1 MINRILIRIKVIQIL
16 YSYLLTRSEF
26 SIESAPINATRD
38 KKYAYTIYFDLFL
51 LILQLSG
58 HKIGAKSISVT
69 TLLSNSKVAKI
80 LAQNDE
86 IKDYILKGNH
96 DFNNYDDI
104 INNLYHRIISS
115 TIYKDFAKNKSPQ
128 IQDEVTLWNVIFQ
141 SIILK
146 DESFINA
153 SRKNENFTMNGYEL
167 GISLAIETL
176 NNLSISHSSF
186 SNARN
191 ALETSLSKSYDLYF
205 CIFKLMIELTK
216 FQSKQIDAAKNKF
229 LPTADDLNPNTRF
242 IDNRLIQALIENPN
256 FEEQIN
262 KSSLNWDEE
271 PILLQNLINSILASD
286 IYEKYMSAKENSFAD
301 DCNLWKNIL
310 KNIIFNNDEFIELL
324 ENKSAYWND
333 DLHIIGTFV
342 IKTIKQFANSQD
354 TTLSPI
360 SQYKDVEDAEFGY
373 TLFKETIDNFDAY
386 RNYINQFIT
395 NQWDS
400 ERLAFMDIVIMT
412 TAIAE
417 MLTFP
422 LIPIPVTLNE
432 YIEIANDYSTSKSG
446 QFINGI
452 LYSVIKHLKEEGKL
466 NK

>member
-26 SIESAPINATRD
+26 SVESAPINATRD
-38 KKYAYTIYFDLFL
+38 KKYAYTIYFDLLL
-51 LILQLSG
+51 LILQFSG
-58 HKIGAKSISVT
+58 YKISKESISSS
-69 TLLSNSKVAKI
+69 TLFANSKVAKI
-80 LAQNDE
+80 LAQDDV
-86 IKDYILKGNH
+86 IKNCILKDNN
-96 DFNNYDDI
+96 DFNNYDNI

-128 IQDEVTLWNVIFQ
+128 IQDEANFWIVIFQ

-146 DESFINA
+146 DELFINA
-153 SRKNENFTMNGYEL
+153 SRKNENFTMNGYES
-167 GISLAIETL
+167 GIKLSIESL
-176 NNLSISHSSF
+176 NNLSISQSSF
-186 SNARN
+186 SNAQT
-191 ALETSLSKSYDLYF
+191 ALDVSLSKSYDLYF

-216 FQSKQIDAAKNKF
+216 FQSKQIEAGKNKF

-242 IDNRLIQALIENPN
+242 VDNRLIQALIESPN
-256 FEEQIN
+256 FEEQI
-262 KSSLNWDEE
+262 SSSSINWEEE
-271 PILLQNLINSILASD
+271 PILIQNLNNSIQASD
-286 IYEKYMSAKENSFAD
+286 IYEKYMSAKDNSFVD

-324 ENKSAYWND
+324 ENKSTYWND

-342 IKTIKQFANSQD
+342 IKTIKQFANNQD
-354 TTLSPI
+354 AILSPI
-360 SQYKDVEDAEFGY
+360 SQYKDLEDAEFGY
-373 TLFKETIDNFDAY
+373 TLFKETITNFDLY
-386 RNYINQFIT
+386 REYINQFIT

-432 YIEIANDYSTSKSG
+432 YIEIANSYSTSKSG

>member
-38 KKYAYTIYFDLFL
+38 KKYAYIIYFDLLL

-58 HKIGAKSISVT
+58 HKIGVKSGLTT
-69 TLLSNSKVAKI
+69 TLFANSKVAKV

-115 TIYKDFAKNKSPQ
+115 TVYKDFAKNKTPQ
-128 IQDEVTLWNVIFQ
+128 IQDEVNLWNVIFQ

-167 GISLAIETL
+167 GISLAIESL
-176 NNLSISHSSF
+176 NNLSISQSSF
-186 SNARN
+186 SNAQK
-191 ALETSLSKSYDLYF
+191 ALGVSLSKSYDLYF
-205 CIFKLMIELTK
+205 CIFKLMVELTK
-216 FQSKQIDAAKNKF
+216 FQSKQIEAAKNKF

-242 IDNRLIQALIENPN
+242 IDNQLIQALIDNPN

-262 KSSLNWDEE
+262 TASINWEEE
-271 PILLQNLINSILASD
+271 PMLLQNLANSILASD
-286 IYEKYMSAKENSFAD
+286 IYEKYMSAKECSFVE

-324 ENKSAYWND
+324 ENKSTYWND

-342 IKTIKQFANSQD
+342 IKTIKQFANSQNAL
-354 TTLSPI
+354 LSPI
-360 SQYKDVEDAEFGY
+360 SQYKDNEDAEFGY
-373 TLFKETIDNFDAY
+373 TLFKETINNFDTY
-386 RNYINQFIT
+386 REYINQFIT

-432 YIEIANDYSTSKSG
+432 YIEIANSYSTSKSG

>member
-1 MINRILIRIKVIQIL
+1 MINRILIRIKVVQIL

-26 SIESAPINATRD
+26 SVESTPINATRD
-38 KKYAYTIYFDLFL
+38 KKYAYNIYFDLLL

-58 HKIGAKSISVT
+58 HKIGSKSNSSSIFA
-69 TLLSNSKVAKI
+69 NSKVAKI
-80 LAQNDE
+80 LAQDDN
-86 IKDYILKGNH
+86 IKDCILKGNH
-96 DFNNYDDI
+96 NFNNYDDI

-128 IQDEVTLWNVIFQ
+128 IQDEVTLWNVILQ

-153 SRKNENFTMNGYEL
+153 SRKNEKFTMNGYEL
-167 GISLAIETL
+167 GISLVIETL
-176 NNLSISHSSF
+176 NSLSNSQSSY

-191 ALETSLSKSYDLYF
+191 ALEASLDKSYDLYF
-205 CIFKLMIELTK
+205 CIFKLMVELTK
-216 FQSKQIDAAKNKF
+216 FQSKQIEAAKNKF

-242 IDNRLIQALIENPN
+242 IDNRLIKALIENPS

-262 KSSLNWDEE
+262 KSSINWDEE
-271 PILLQNLINSILASD
+271 PILLQNLLNTILASD
-286 IYEKYMSAKENSFAD
+286 VYEKYMSAKDNSFVE

-342 IKTIKQFANSQD
+342 IKTIKQFANSQNPS
-354 TTLSPI
+354 LSPI
-360 SQYKDVEDAEFGY
+360 SQYKDFEDAEFGF
-373 TLFKETIDNFDAY
+373 TLFNETINNFDTY

-395 NQWDS
+395 NPWDS

-432 YIEIANDYSTSKSG
+432 YIEIANSYSTSKSG